1 MTRADKIRK
10 LASKAD
16 MKRAE
21 RDRAP
26 YRSNRRT
33 ILDKDLQRL
42 ITERIKIETRYLR
55 SRENDPV

>member
-33 ILDKDLQRL
+33 ILDKELQRL
-42 ITERIKIETRYLR
+42 VTEQVRIETLYARR
-55 SRENDPV
+55 KSA

>member
-33 ILDKDLQRL
+33 ILDKELQRL
-42 ITERIKIETRYLR
+42 VTEQVRIETLYARR
-55 SRENDPV
+55 KSV

>member
-10 LASKAD
+10 LAFKAN

-26 YRSNRRT
+26 LRSHRRT
-33 ILDKDLQRL
+33 ILDKELQRL
-42 ITERIKIETRYLR
+42 VTEQVRIETLYARR
-55 SRENDPV
+55 K